1 MNYEAFKAR
10 IYSMVRDEFGSD
22 TEVTLKPVRKNNG
35 VILDGLTIMPE
46 GKCIAPT
53 IYINQYYGRYREGLS
68 LNAIVRIILEE
79 NKHYSIDF
87 PIDVDEFLKF
97 DNLRDRIR
105 YRLIN
110 YSMNEE
116 LLSDVPHEKIL
127 DLAKIYY
134 YEIRDSRFP
143 SAFCTIRNSDTL
155 DWGIGLEELDKTA
168 GANML
173 SCEPPRIYT
182 MREMVDLLADDTQ
195 AAREI
200 PDPVVPM
207 YILTSES
214 RCFGSSA
221 MLYDHVFCEFEG
233 LMEGDLFVLPS
244 SVHEVIVTPASGGFS
259 GFELERMVTELNKEC
274 VPEYEVLS
282 NRVYYYDREND
293 ELRMF

>member
-1 MNYEAFKAR
+1 
-10 IYSMVRDEFGSD
+10 
-22 TEVTLKPVRKNNG
+22 
-35 VILDGLTIMPE
+35 
-46 GKCIAPT
+46 
-53 IYINQYYGRYREGLS
+53 
-68 LNAIVRIILEE
+68 
-79 NKHYSIDF
+79 
-87 PIDVDEFLKF
+87 
-97 DNLRDRIR
+97 
-105 YRLIN
+105 
-110 YSMNEE
+110 
-116 LLSDVPHEKIL
+116 
-127 DLAKIYY
+127 
-134 YEIRDSRFP
+134 
-143 SAFCTIRNSDTL
+143 
-155 DWGIGLEELDKTA
+155 
-168 GANML
+168 
-173 SCEPPRIYT
+173 

-259 GFELERMVTELNKEC
+259 GFELERMVTEINKEC